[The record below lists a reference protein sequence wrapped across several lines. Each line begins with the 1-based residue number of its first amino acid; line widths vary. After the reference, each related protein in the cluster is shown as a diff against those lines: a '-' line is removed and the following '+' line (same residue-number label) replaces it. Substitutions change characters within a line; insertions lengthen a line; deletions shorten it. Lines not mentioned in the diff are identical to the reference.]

1 MWHINDHVILF
12 LHCCQTPV
20 RQDISPVMATSHAD
34 RVLAVSISLELV
46 KLNAV
51 NVTETKLQKAK
62 ALSTQA
68 TARDQVCGIPTF

>member
-1 MWHINDHVILF
+1 
-12 LHCCQTPV
+12 
-20 RQDISPVMATSHAD
+20 MATNHAD
-34 RVLAVSISLELV
+34 RVLVVSISLELV
-46 KLNAV
+46 KVNAL